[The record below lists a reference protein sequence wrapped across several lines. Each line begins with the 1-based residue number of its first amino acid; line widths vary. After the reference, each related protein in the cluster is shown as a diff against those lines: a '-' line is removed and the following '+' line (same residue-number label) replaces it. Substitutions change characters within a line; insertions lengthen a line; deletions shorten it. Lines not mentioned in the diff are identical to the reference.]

1 MCKITLQP
9 RQRWSP
15 TLATLSQTT
24 DLTSTAMPIYEFYCR
39 DCHTLFNFFS
49 ATIDTETRPPC
60 PQCEKHG
67 LERRPARFA
76 MLKHSGEEEPD
87 PFGDLDDE
95 RLAGVMSSMMEE
107 MSQVGDDEDPRKLA
121 GLFRRFSESAGLEP
135 GPRMEEMMARMEAGE
150 DLDQLEEELET
161 DLDGDDSLEEFFR
174 FSKARQ
180 TFARRPLVDDTLY
193 FL

>member
-1 MCKITLQP
+1 
-9 RQRWSP
+9 
-15 TLATLSQTT
+15 
-24 DLTSTAMPIYEFYCR
+24 MPIYEFYCSH
-39 DCHTLFNFFS
+39 CHTLFNFFAS
-49 ATIDTETRPPC
+49 TIDTQSRPSC
-60 PQCEKHG
+60 PRCDRPD

-107 MSQVGDDEDPRKLA
+107 MSQIGDDEDPRKLA

-150 DLDQLEEELET
+150 DLDQLEEELEG
-161 DLDGDDSLEEFFR
+161 DLDGDESLEEFFR
-174 FSKARQ
+174 FRKTSRQ
-180 TFARRPLVDDTLY
+180 VARRPRVDDTLY